1 MSAREI
7 EKYILTG
14 VALALIGYLWLIT
27 VLVQGPK
34 P

>member
-1 MSAREI
+1 MSAGKLSE
-7 EKYILTG
+7 YILTG
-14 VALALIGYLWLIT
+14 VALAVVGYLWLIT